1 MSVEQS
7 AKNRLPDYRQ
17 IRNQLSS
24 CVWARKSDLAFHALD
39 TAAMMEF
46 FAPSPAPTSA
56 DDTAITPLE
65 RRVRNKASTAMVV
78 ATPVKKPYWEN
89 LDGFPNTTIQ
99 LEQRRL
105 NPFLDINSFASKGHE
120 YNVGA
125 RPIDT
130 KGELGNGPVQRWKE
144 MLREGMAYRPSKFAP
159 TFNLKLYEGRRAQE
173 LAADGHFI
181 KQLGH
186 LAGGKDYSLKQGTRA
201 LTCTLS
207 ANQRHNTLFLF
218 HCSPLSRP
226 SCILFVCIF

>member
-1 MSVEQS
+1 MQHGQKLVS
-7 AKNRLPDYRQ
+7 
-17 IRNQLSS
+17 QLLRFVTNFPRPNAQVRHLS
-24 CVWARKSDLAFHALD
+24 FHALD

-56 DDTAITPLE
+56 DDSAITPPE

>member
-1 MSVEQS
+1 
-7 AKNRLPDYRQ
+7 
-17 IRNQLSS
+17 
-24 CVWARKSDLAFHALD
+24 
-39 TAAMMEF
+39 MMEF

-207 ANQRHNTLFLF
+207 ANQRHNII
-218 HCSPLSRP
+218 PLSLHPSLTPFLYFIRVHFLNRRP
-226 SCILFVCIF
+226 RVCRVPREFLRQAGPTGRGRVEPRGQAQWWGADALSL